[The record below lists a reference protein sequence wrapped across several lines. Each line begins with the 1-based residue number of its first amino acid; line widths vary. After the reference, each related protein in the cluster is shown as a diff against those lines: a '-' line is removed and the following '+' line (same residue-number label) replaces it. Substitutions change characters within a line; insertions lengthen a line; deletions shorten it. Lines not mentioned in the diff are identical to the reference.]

1 MAAEQAAIHMAV
13 QQALSTMLPT
23 AMATTMATMQASL
36 DQLMTGLQGT
46 ADRLTNAETNIAKV
60 GNAVDQITTQWAARL
75 DDLEGDMVTI
85 AAETKGTANDVET
98 ANSALLNKL
107 NAEFSD
113 SKDALNKNCRGSA
126 WRI

>member
-13 QQALSTMLPT
+13 QQALNTMLPT
-23 AMATTMATMQASL
+23 AMATTMATVQASL
-36 DQLMTGLQGT
+36 DQLMAGVQGT
-46 ADRLTNAETNIAKV
+46 ADRLNNAETNIAKV

-98 ANSALLNKL
+98 ANRALLNKL

-113 SKDALNKNCRGSA
+113 SKDALTKIVAEARG
-126 WRI
+126 